1 VGPLTEVRWPT
12 KFKACHNYQYDDYSN
27 PEEFIQFYQT
37 IIEADSGDDRVK
49 ANFLH
54 TILSGVARSWLI
66 NLSKGSIHSWD
77 QLCDMFIG
85 NIKGTYEH
93 LSTAEI
99 LKTIKQKHD
108 ESLRDYLKHFCN
120 ARNGI
125 PHIQDIEIINTF
137 HDGVS
142 DVKIVEE
149 IVMKKPKMVADLLA
163 AANICIE
170 ASEARARL
178 MESRGKGPSR
188 KKDDREVNT
197 LERGD
202 QGDNGGH
209 WYRGKQFSDQ
219 KERRPFRHPDDAEKW
234 CKIHRTDGHDLE
246 ECKTFLNRKRMPPPA
261 ALAPQDPRQGE
272 HHREISDRDEHMA
285 EINVIFRGN
294 MSITSKTQGKKLQHE
309 ISLAQQI
316 KQGRRMRWSNDYIL
330 FGPEDHPDMEL
341 FEWNLPLIVKISIG
355 WHKVAKAL
363 IDSGA
368 SLNLLMRKTFI
379 QMGLKLSDLTPVHDT
394 FHGIILG

>member
-12 KFKACHNYQYDDYSN
+12 KFKACHNYQYDGSSN

-66 NLSKGSIHSWD
+66 NLPKGSIHSWD
-77 QLCDMFIG
+77 QLCDMFIE

-93 LSTAEI
+93 SSTAEI

-149 IVMKKPKMVADLLA
+149 IAMKKPKMVADLLA

-202 QGDNGGH
+202 QRDSGGD

-272 HHREISDRDEHMA
+272 HHRDISDRDEHMA
-285 EINVIFRGN
+285 EINVIFRGS
-294 MSITSKTQGKKLQHE
+294 MSITSKTQGKKLQHK
-309 ISLAQQI
+309 ISLAPANQ
-316 KQGRRMRWSNDYIL
+316 
-330 FGPEDHPDMEL
+330 
-341 FEWNLPLIVKISIG
+341 
-355 WHKVAKAL
+355 A
-363 IDSGA
+363 
-368 SLNLLMRKTFI
+368 RKTDEVV
-379 QMGLKLSDLTPVHDT
+379 Q
-394 FHGIILG
+394 